1 MKVHSVD
8 DTRLYSIGELARRTG
23 LSVKTIRFYSDS
35 GVVPPTD
42 RTHSGYRL
50 YDVSA
55 IARLELVRTLRDLG
69 AGLDEVRL
77 VLGEETTLQQLARTH
92 LELLEGRL
100 RTLRARRAV
109 LRAVVKQDS
118 TTEELRLMHKIAG
131 MSDEERNRLVD
142 EFWNE
147 TTEGLNVNPEFI
159 AWMRSAKPQLPDDP
173 STEQLEAW
181 IELAELV
188 ADPDFRERVR
198 TMNAEQAELRD
209 SGREP
214 DTSSESAKESW
225 GLLFE
230 VTEARKA
237 GASVESSREL
247 IDRFV
252 DAFRNAAAE
261 KHETEADVY
270 HQLADTFEQH
280 DRRLSR
286 YWELLA
292 TINGWPEPQTLS
304 VADTEWLVATLRAR
318 AS

>member
-1 MKVHSVD
+1 MHSVD